1 MQHLNSETHSH
12 SGSNIDISP
21 TTSERTKPM
30 LEILAPVPI
39 TLEDHS
45 ESGAHNDEH
54 ASTLFNNGDIWCV
67 NCFVGEP
74 YTIEGT
80 NGGKYTLW
88 QIELDTVR
96 GGRIRIRK
104 RYSDFVKLR
113 DQLMS
118 KYGRQTVVMGLPPK
132 TVVLQDRFNKM
143 FLEKRRKGLDYW
155 LHSVVL
161 NPMLCCAPE
170 LKAFV
175 TQPVARTSTRTRG

>member
-1 MQHLNSETHSH
+1 MQHPNSET
-12 SGSNIDISP
+12 P
-21 TTSERTKPM
+21 TATTSERTGRPM

-74 YTIEGT
+74 YSIEGT

-104 RYSDFVKLR
+104 RYNDFVRLR
-113 DQLMS
+113 EQLVR
-118 KYGRQTVVMGLPPK
+118 KYGRQTVVMRLPPK
-132 TVVLQDRFNKM
+132 TVMFQDRFNKV

-161 NPMLCCAPE
+161 NPILCCAPE
-170 LKAFV
+170 VKQFV
-175 TQPVARTSTRTRG
+175 TNHTNH